1 MNLLAIN
8 TARGE
13 GDVALLCGGGVV
25 GELSLGRAPGFDRVL
40 FAVIDELLAGR
51 NLALSE
57 IDAFAAATG
66 PGSFTGIRI
75 GLSAAKA
82 LSEAHNRP
90 LVGVSSLRAL
100 AKAVTEARPDAVR
113 VPVLDAR
120 RGELFAGFYD
130 RNAEPVA
137 PETVG
142 DWTSLEPQ
150 IRKFDADLVTNE
162 PQIFDPAGP
171 AGGAGRFL
179 LAPPTVAG
187 AIALIAAGQ
196 IASGCSGLPESVEAN
211 YIRRPSASP
220 PKWAQAAKR

>member
-13 GDVALLCGGGVV
+13 GDVALLRGDNVV
-25 GELSLGRAPGFDRVL
+25 CELSLGRAPGFDRVL
-40 FAVIDELLAGR
+40 FGAIDELLASQDLG
-51 NLALSE
+51 LSG
-57 IDAFAAATG
+57 IDGFAAATG
-66 PGSFTGIRI
+66 PGSFTGIRV

-82 LSEAHNRP
+82 LSEAHGCP

-100 AKAVTEARPDAVR
+100 ARAATEARPDAIR

-130 RNAEPVA
+130 RNAKPVA

-142 DWTSLEPQ
+142 AWSSLALRVREL
-150 IRKFDADLVTNE
+150 DADLVTNE
-162 PQIFDPAGP
+162 PQLFEPAGP
-171 AGGAGRFL
+171 VGAAGRYL
-179 LAPPTVAG
+179 VAPPALAG
-187 AIALIAAGQ
+187 AIALIAARE
-196 IASGCSGLPESVEAN
+196 IASGRGALPESVEAN

-220 PKWAQAAKR
+220 PRWTQAAKR

>member
-13 GDVALLCGGGVV
+13 GDVALLYGGDVV
-25 GELSLGRAPGFDRVL
+25 RKVSLGRAPGFDRVL
-40 FAVIDELLAGR
+40 FGAIHELLSDCD
-51 NLALSE
+51 LALSE

-82 LSEAHNRP
+82 LSEVHGCP
-90 LVGVSSLRAL
+90 LVGVSSLRAV
-100 AKAVTEARPDAVR
+100 ARAATQTRPDAIR

-142 DWTSLEPQ
+142 DWSSLETK
-150 IRKFDADLVTNE
+150 ISEFDAQLVTNE

-171 AGGAGRFL
+171 AGGAGRHL
-179 LAPPTVAG
+179 VAPALVAG
-187 AIALIAAGQ
+187 AIALIAAGE
-196 IASGCSGLPESVEAN
+196 IAAGCGKLPESVEAN

>member
-13 GDVALLCGGGVV
+13 GDVALLCGGHVV
-25 GELSLGRAPGFDRVL
+25 CEFSLGGAPGFDRVL
-40 FAVIDELLAGR
+40 FGAIDELLASR

-57 IDAFAAATG
+57 IDGFAAATG
-66 PGSFTGIRI
+66 PGSFTGIRV

-82 LSEAHNRP
+82 LSEAHGCP

-100 AKAVTEARPDAVR
+100 ARAATEARPDAIR

-130 RNAEPVA
+130 RNARPVA

-142 DWTSLEPQ
+142 DWSSLAPRVRE
-150 IRKFDADLVTNE
+150 FDADLVTNE
-162 PQIFDPAGP
+162 PQLFDPAGP
-171 AGGAGRFL
+171 AGGAGRHL
-179 LAPPTVAG
+179 VAPAAVAG
-187 AIALIAAGQ
+187 AIAVIAAEE
-196 IASGCSGLPESVEAN
+196 IASGRGALPESVEAN

-220 PKWAQAAKR
+220 PKWTQAAKR

>member
-13 GDVALLCGGGVV
+13 GDVALLCGGDVV
-25 GELSLGRAPGFDRVL
+25 RKVSLGRAPGFDRVL
-40 FAVIDELLAGR
+40 FGAIDELLSDCD
-51 NLALSE
+51 LALSE

-82 LSEAHNRP
+82 LSEAHGCP
-90 LVGVSSLRAL
+90 LVGVSSLRAV
-100 AKAVTEARPDAVR
+100 ARAATQARPDAIR

-142 DWTSLEPQ
+142 DWSSLETK
-150 IRKFDADLVTNE
+150 IREFDVQLVTNE
-162 PQIFDPAGP
+162 PRIFDPAGP
-171 AGGAGRFL
+171 AGGAGRHL
-179 LAPPTVAG
+179 VAPAAVAG
-187 AIALIAAGQ
+187 AIALIAAGE
-196 IASGCSGLPESVEAN
+196 IAAGYGKLPESVEAN

-220 PKWAQAAKR
+220 PKWTQAAKR